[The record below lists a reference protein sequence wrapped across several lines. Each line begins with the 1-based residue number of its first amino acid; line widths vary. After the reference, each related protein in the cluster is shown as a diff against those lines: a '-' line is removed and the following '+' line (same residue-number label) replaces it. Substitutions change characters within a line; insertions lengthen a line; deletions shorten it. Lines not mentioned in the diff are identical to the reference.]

1 MNTDMN
7 NNYTFSSKTKNITF
21 GLMAIGLITIIA
33 GLLTDTAPEGVN
45 AEEYHHTR
53 FWANLLVNG
62 YFYMGIALL
71 ATFFMALQYVAEV
84 AWSVA
89 VKRVYEA
96 ISCYLPVGGIVMVI
110 ILLAGQ
116 FHLHHLY
123 HWMDKDVYNKFLE
136 DGVTANPSYDK
147 IIAGKAGYFT
157 PWFFWLRTI
166 LYLVSQEENRV
177 ITALEQM
184 CSKAEPSWDL

>member
-89 VKRVYEA
+89 VKRV
-96 ISCYLPVGGIVMVI
+96 
-110 ILLAGQ
+110 
-116 FHLHHLY
+116 
-123 HWMDKDVYNKFLE
+123 
-136 DGVTANPSYDK
+136 
-147 IIAGKAGYFT
+147 
-157 PWFFWLRTI
+157 
-166 LYLVSQEENRV
+166 
-177 ITALEQM
+177 
-184 CSKAEPSWDL
+184 